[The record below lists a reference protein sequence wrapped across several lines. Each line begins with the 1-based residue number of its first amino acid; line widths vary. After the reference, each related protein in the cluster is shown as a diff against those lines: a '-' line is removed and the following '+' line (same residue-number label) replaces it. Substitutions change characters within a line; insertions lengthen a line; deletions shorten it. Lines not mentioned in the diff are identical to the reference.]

1 MGKRSYNQFCPVAYS
16 LDIIGDRWTLLMA
29 RELLFG
35 PRRFT
40 DLQRGLPGMGTN
52 LLAQR
57 LKELEESG
65 IIRQRKLPPPAAT
78 SVYELTEF
86 GESLRGIIDEMTLW
100 GFRFM
105 TSENLQTDYLSVMA
119 MMSALK
125 ILFDPSAATNA
136 HIACEV
142 HASGEVFS
150 LNIDEGHLKVSAG
163 GNDHANLVIRTDPKV
178 FVGVLLGGIDIDYAL
193 KENLAQIDQG
203 DRSMLEQLTGVFR
216 VPEIERLQTV

>member
-1 MGKRSYNQFCPVAYS
+1 
-16 LDIIGDRWTLLMA
+16 MA

-57 LKELEESG
+57 LKELEESA

-150 LNIDEGHLKVSAG
+150 LHIDKGHLNVSAG
-163 GNDHANLVIRTDPKV
+163 GDDQANLVIWTDPKV

-216 VPEIERLQTV
+216 VPEIERLQTE